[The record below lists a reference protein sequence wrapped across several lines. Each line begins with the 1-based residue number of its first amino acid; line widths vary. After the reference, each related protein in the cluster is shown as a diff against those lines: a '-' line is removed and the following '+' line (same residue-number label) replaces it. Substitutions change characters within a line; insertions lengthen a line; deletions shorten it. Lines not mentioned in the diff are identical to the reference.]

1 MQRHSSKGQQPMPA
15 DFPYITNPASL
26 RKFLE
31 KIRTVGVPEKV
42 SMVYLNSLGFK
53 STNDRPIIATLKFLG
68 FVDSSGSPKP
78 FWLQYRAKETAGAV
92 LASAIRK
99 GYSDLFSTYADAD
112 RKDNEAL
119 RNYFSTHTK
128 VGEGALNLIVR
139 TFKTLCEAADFAA
152 DPPKTDTT
160 EITNTGDKQN
170 NVTLPGK
177 LKTQTGPAININI
190 QLQLQATED
199 PKVYDNFFAAMKKHL
214 FPSE

>member
-1 MQRHSSKGQQPMPA
+1 MPA
-15 DFPYITNPASL
+15 EFPYITNPANL

-42 SMVYLNSLGFK
+42 TIAYLASLGFK
-53 STNDRPIIATLKFLG
+53 STNDRPILSTMKFLD
-68 FVDSSGSPKP
+68 FVDGSGGPTET
-78 FWLQYRAKETAGAV
+78 WQRYRPKETAGAV
-92 LASAIRK
+92 LAEAIRTA
-99 GYSDLFSTYADAD
+99 YSELFSMYPDAE

-128 VGEGALNLIVR
+128 VGEATLNLILR
-139 TFKTLCEAADFAA
+139 TFKALCDMADFSAA
-152 DPPKTDTT
+152 PPPKAA
-160 EITNTGDKQN
+160 GDA
-170 NVTLPGK
+170 GK
-177 LKTQTGPAININI
+177 SEETQTVTVVRQAQNGPAININI